1 MAQSLYDVDVNSLRY
16 LSDLHIARISNS
28 YLTFLD
34 YYIGGK
40 PDTSDMLQAL
50 ILKEMACKA
59 DLNECEMCFMNAK
72 LSQEKGYELRL

>member
-16 LSDLHIARISNS
+16 LSDLHISRIGEN
-28 YLTFLD
+28 YLTFLN

-40 PDTSDMLQAL
+40 PNVTDMIQAL

-59 DLNECEMCFMNAK
+59 DLDECEMCFMNSK